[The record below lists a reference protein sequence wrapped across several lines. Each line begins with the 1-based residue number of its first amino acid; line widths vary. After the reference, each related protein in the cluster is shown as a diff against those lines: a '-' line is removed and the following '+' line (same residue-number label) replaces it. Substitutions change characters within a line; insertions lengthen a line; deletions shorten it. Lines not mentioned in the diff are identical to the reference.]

1 MAFRSDD
8 QDFRWPRPRGNR
20 QDQEHPEL
28 ARSDAGESLSLH
40 DTLRELAVT
49 IAGFV
54 GVILLITAAVG
65 ALHL

>member
-8 QDFRWPRPRGNR
+8 QDYRWPRPGSPP
-20 QDQEHPEL
+20 QLQHGHEF
-28 ARSDAGESLSLH
+28 ARSDAAESLSLR

-54 GVILLITAAVG
+54 GVIVLTIAMVR
-65 ALHL
+65 ALHS